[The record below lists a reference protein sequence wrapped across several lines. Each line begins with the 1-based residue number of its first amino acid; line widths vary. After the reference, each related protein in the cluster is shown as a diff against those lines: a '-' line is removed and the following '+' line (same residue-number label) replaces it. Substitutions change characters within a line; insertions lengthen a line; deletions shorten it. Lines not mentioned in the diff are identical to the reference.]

1 MDAHRQGPLVLAD
14 QADAKV
20 RLLDGVE
27 EVRLRIFLRRDL
39 ELRIGVAAQE
49 LLEAALPRLLDVQT
63 PVRRQG
69 IRVRGRSLRGDGH
82 GSNIFFFVQSGQRYL
97 ITARVGFVLIT
108 ARAPLGA
115 PAPSGPVRWARTEQG
130 GRMDLGRI
138 LPAHACACPSEPG
151 FIGATLTGS

>member
-69 IRVRGRSLRGDGH
+69 IRVRGRSLRGDGY
-82 GSNIFFFVQSGQRYL
+82 GFACARNTERAAGFACARYL
-97 ITARVGFVLIT
+97 PPIVAGS
-108 ARAPLGA
+108 
-115 PAPSGPVRWARTEQG
+115 PSK
-130 GRMDLGRI
+130 
-138 LPAHACACPSEPG
+138 S
-151 FIGATLTGS
+151 F